1 MKHWYQL
8 TAITILAVCGCS
20 GKNLPSYY
28 RDYLKETAALIRDV
42 QKNEADGFYFW
53 TDAHYPDNAG
63 NAVNIFRFLQKH
75 SSPRVIF
82 FGGDASENSAE
93 LDESLSDF
101 LQDIHRIK
109 EFSDIILLRGNHDFV
124 NYTGDFKT
132 EWGKKKALPQEEVAS
147 IIRSASKG
155 SVVRDSCD
163 RHSCYGY
170 FDRNGIRYILIDTSD
185 HVADSTVVYGM
196 SDNQIDWI
204 LSEAVLK
211 APQGSGIVLLSH
223 IPLACQLF
231 QDFVP
236 SHVEMRRCL
245 LGAVRA
251 EAVEFAGKIYDFAD
265 RKDLHFLMVLSGH
278 RHRDSG
284 DNSDGILQILTG
296 NDSLTPNPRIE
307 SPAVGERG
315 TVLEH
320 CIDYVSVSEDFST
333 VSIIRIGRGQNRIF
347 DVKK

>member
-1 MKHWYQL
+1 MGLY
-8 TAITILAVCGCS
+8 AIGDFHLSFTVNKPMDVFDKRW
-20 GKNLPSYY
+20 KNHVVKIEKYWKK
-28 RDYLKETAALIRDV
+28 KETTQDTVVITGDHSWGRNLEECRADLDFIMALPGR
-42 QKNEADGFYFW
+42 K
-53 TDAHYPDNAG
+53 
-63 NAVNIFRFLQKH
+63 
-75 SSPRVIF
+75 
-82 FGGDASENSAE
+82 
-93 LDESLSDF
+93 
-101 LQDIHRIK
+101 
-109 EFSDIILLRGNHDFV
+109 ILLRGNHDFV
-124 NYTGDFKT
+124 NYTGDFKP

-185 HVADSTVVYGM
+185 HVADSTVIYGM

-223 IPLACQLF
+223 IPLAGQLF

-251 EAVEFAGKIYDFAD
+251 EAVEFAGKIYDFAG
-265 RKDLHFLMVLSGH
+265 RKDLNFLMVLSGH

-333 VSIIRIGRGQNRIF
+333 DAIIRIGRGQNRIF